1 MKVWLKKMFGFIY
14 EEDFKEL
21 NRQITDL
28 KEEIDTIE
36 RLGSVLKEQKDY
48 KNQKYWDFKWKQSK
62 VYYAAPKARYVVEY
76 LQTPVSDKVKAI
88 SKEIVKDYALSSTK
102 LDEVPLVVM
111 NWVDSQGFKYELEE
125 KELWEDPDT
134 FLGLK
139 EGDCD
144 AFGILQY
151 YLIREII
158 TSFDLWEENK
168 HRLKCV
174 DGHVHHPH
182 QFYLYAGRHF
192 YLVWLATDSEFYTV
206 ETTFYKKEAIKN
218 WLKLPQKL

>member
-14 EEDFKEL
+14 EEDFNEL

-88 SKEIVKDYALSSTK
+88 SKEIIKDYALSSTK
-102 LDEVPLVVM
+102 LDEVPLAVM
-111 NWVDSQGFKYELEE
+111 KWVDTQGFKYELDKGEE
-125 KELWEDPDT
+125 WSDPDE
-134 FLGLK
+134 FISRGV
-139 EGDCD
+139 GDCD
-144 AFGILQY
+144 DNGVLEY

-158 TSFDLWEENK
+158 TSFGLWEK
-168 HRLKCV
+168 
-174 DGHVHHPH
+174 
-182 QFYLYAGRHF
+182 
-192 YLVWLATDSEFYTV
+192 
-206 ETTFYKKEAIKN
+206 
-218 WLKLPQKL
+218 